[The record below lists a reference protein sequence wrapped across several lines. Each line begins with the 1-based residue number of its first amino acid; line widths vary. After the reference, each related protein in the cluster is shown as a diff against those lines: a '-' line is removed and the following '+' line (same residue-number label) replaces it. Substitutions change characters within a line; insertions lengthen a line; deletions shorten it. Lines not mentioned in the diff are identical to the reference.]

1 MVPSTPRPLW
11 GWTVAGRLWL
21 TTLGALAALGLIAAR
36 GSGPSDGPIDPA
48 PRLIVDPNTAP
59 PVVLAALPH
68 LGPAM
73 VGRIVAER
81 EKAPFRSLED
91 LDARVRGIGPAT
103 AASLRPFLQIEA
115 ARTFAADTFGRRRQR
130 WLRTGDHAR
139 PGSPC
144 PNTLNGPSMAD
155 FQLVAPYAPAGDQ
168 PQAIE
173 QLVEGL
179 REGKSTRRCSA

>member
-11 GWTVAGRLWL
+11 GWTAPVRLWL
-21 TTLGALAALGLIAAR
+21 TMSGALAGLGLIAAG
-36 GSGPSDGPIDPA
+36 GSGHSDRPIDAA

-91 LDARVRGIGPAT
+91 LDIRVRGIGPAT
-103 AASLRPFLQIEA
+103 ATALRPFLRVEQSATGVAETHSA
-115 ARTFAADTFGRRRQR
+115 AVPRPVSRART
-130 WLRTGDHAR
+130 L
-139 PGSPC
+139 
-144 PNTLNGPSMAD
+144 
-155 FQLVAPYAPAGDQ
+155 
-168 PQAIE
+168 
-173 QLVEGL
+173 
-179 REGKSTRRCSA
+179 